1 MIAIGDLPH
10 NLNLLDATCHAT
22 LVILPVAN
30 GIPHLAVLIRS
41 PAARNNTVGELT
53 NFSQPVSRPCVFRS
67 ENGESNWNN
76 DERRARQN
84 QERDSDQQHR
94 RSNNRDDDSP
104 DDLDILNIPKTQN
117 PFDPI
122 HVA

>member
-1 MIAIGDLPH
+1 MLAIGNLPH
-10 NLNLLDATCHAT
+10 NLNLLDAICHAT

-41 PAARNNTVGELT
+41 AAAGNNTVGDLT

-67 ENGESNWNN
+67 ENGESNRNN

-84 QERDSDQQHR
+84 QKRDPDQ
-94 RSNNRDDDSP
+94 
-104 DDLDILNIPKTQN
+104 
-117 PFDPI
+117 
-122 HVA
+122 